1 MQRRR
6 AASLEHGDARL
17 PLSDTLARPA
27 NSPHCEHP
35 LHMFSSTT
43 APRLHGS
50 RDVAA
55 GEWFAGERVC
65 FAADPA
71 SKVPPPNNLL
81 PPLRVPSGQP
91 CRLAEL
97 LCSKI
102 SSQVTLLHGIGVKA
116 AAQPSVKEGE
126 LAALWELEPLPWEHF
141 KQCQHR
147 ARFVPGL
154 ALQLAGGSRA
164 FPFGERRAAMEI

>member
-1 MQRRR
+1 M
-6 AASLEHGDARL
+6 
-17 PLSDTLARPA
+17 
-27 NSPHCEHP
+27 
-35 LHMFSSTT
+35 
-43 APRLHGS
+43 
-50 RDVAA
+50 AA
-55 GEWFAGERVC
+55 GGWFAGERVC

-71 SKVPPPNNLL
+71 SKVPPPDNLL

-141 KQCQHR
+141 KQSQHR
-147 ARFVPGL
+147 ARFLPGL

-164 FPFGERRAAMEI
+164 FPFGEKKGSHGNLSQ